1 MHACVSRV
9 TRLPVQ
15 ILGVHKQATNYTK
28 SIWMSNVEN
37 NSFIVNIIHHNMYI
51 LETCNFVISEM
62 VSQTELYNKT
72 I

>member
-1 MHACVSRV
+1 MLVFQELLDCLYKFLVFISR
-9 TRLPVQ
+9 RPD
-15 ILGVHKQATNYTK
+15 YTQ

-51 LETCNFVISEM
+51 LETCNFVISEV